1 MALKEILF
9 VDDEPDILAGL
20 RNALRRHRTRWNMRF
35 ALGGEAALRELEVA
49 PCDVIVTDMRMP
61 GLDGLTLLG
70 QVRKSHPQAA
80 RLVLSG
86 HAELDA
92 VVRASSVAHQ
102 YLLKPCDAETLC
114 AAIERALAIQALF
127 ANDELRR
134 VVGGLGTLPAAPAM
148 YTALTAALANPDVDI
163 RDLAAIVT
171 QDIGLAARML
181 HLVNSAY
188 CGLAQRISNIET
200 AITILGLNTV
210 RHLALTVEVFR
221 SFGGPSGAEFDAL
234 ERHASLTA
242 RIARKLAPDRRTAD
256 VAFTA
261 GLLHDAGKLVLMR
274 RAAGAYAAAIELA
287 ARSGTSVFEAEKAS
301 LGATHAEIG
310 AYLLGLWD
318 LPHAIVEPVACH
330 HTLEHIGPGGFDLI
344 AAVALADLLAN
355 EVAGDAPQE
364 RKGDAELLAKLSALG
379 DVPRW
384 REMALKEA
392 RSNA

>member
-1 MALKEILF
+1 
-9 VDDEPDILAGL
+9 
-20 RNALRRHRTRWNMRF
+20 
-35 ALGGEAALRELEVA
+35 
-49 PCDVIVTDMRMP
+49 
-61 GLDGLTLLG
+61 
-70 QVRKSHPQAA
+70 
-80 RLVLSG
+80 
-86 HAELDA
+86 
-92 VVRASSVAHQ
+92 
-102 YLLKPCDAETLC
+102 
-114 AAIERALAIQALF
+114 
-127 ANDELRR
+127 
-134 VVGGLGTLPAAPAM
+134 
-148 YTALTAALANPDVDI
+148 
-163 RDLAAIVT
+163 
-171 QDIGLAARML
+171 ML

-221 SFGGPSGAEFDAL
+221 SFGGPSGAEFEAL

-256 VAFTA
+256 VAFAA

-274 RAAGAYAAAIELA
+274 RAAGAYTAAIELA
-287 ARSGTSVFEAEKAS
+287 ARSGTSIFEAEKAS

-330 HTLEHIGPGGFDLI
+330 HTPEHIGPGGFDLI

-355 EVAGDAPQE
+355 ELAGDAPQE

-384 REMALKEA
+384 RAMALEEA
-392 RSNA
+392 RSNV